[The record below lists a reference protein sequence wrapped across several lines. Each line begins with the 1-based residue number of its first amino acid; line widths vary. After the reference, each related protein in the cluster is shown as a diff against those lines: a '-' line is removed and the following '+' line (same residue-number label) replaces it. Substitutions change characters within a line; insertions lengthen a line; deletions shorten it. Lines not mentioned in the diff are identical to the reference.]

1 MCVCARSSRFLK
13 AREEG
18 FPREKNLKEKR
29 KVDRS
34 LWSRQR
40 EQNRNRSRDCRK
52 FLKLRNK
59 ERIDNKTR
67 RNAVYNSFR
76 IIDAVAEGK
85 KTHPRR
91 VVLVSAVEFGLER
104 RGNGNISANKGSLLI
119 SFRPS
124 LRTGRQIIKLN

>member
-52 FLKLRNK
+52 FLKLRNE

-85 KTHPRR
+85 KLILVELSLSRR
-91 VVLVSAVEFGLER
+91 WSSVW
-104 RGNGNISANKGSLLI
+104 RGEGTGI
-119 SFRPS
+119 FRP
-124 LRTGRQIIKLN
+124 TKEAF